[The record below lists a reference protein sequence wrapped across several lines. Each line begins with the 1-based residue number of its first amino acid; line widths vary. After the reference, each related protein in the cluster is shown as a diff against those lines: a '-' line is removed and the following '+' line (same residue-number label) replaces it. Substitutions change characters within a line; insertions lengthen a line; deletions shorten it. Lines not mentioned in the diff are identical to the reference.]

1 VDIDPLTQGPA
12 EVGSPAQ
19 RWPSASWGAVPV
31 DRARAS
37 GRLSAASVVDPESSI
52 PERNRVNFSWLM
64 KLRWSSIAGQ
74 TATILGVYVLLEIKV
89 PLLPLFTVVGIELL
103 SNVLCAIWFQRRP
116 TVQEWHLAIV
126 LALDVALLTG
136 LLFFTGGPF
145 NPFSFLYLVNIAL
158 AAVALHAQWTWMLV
172 ALALLSFGL
181 LPLVDY
187 WELPLDH
194 LGPDEHV
201 TLHRQGM
208 WVAFG
213 VAAGFIVHFLW
224 RVTGALAQRERELHQ
239 TRVEAA
245 QKERLASLATVAAG
259 AAHELATP
267 LGTIALAAV
276 ELERDLDAH
285 GGGAQAIEDAR
296 LIRDQVARCR
306 RILDQMGGGL
316 GKSDEQTLESVTLSA
331 LFDEVLTGVRDAP
344 PVHLEIAPA
353 AAGARVRLP
362 PRAMAQA
369 LRSLVT
375 NAQDASPPRQPV
387 VVRAAIE
394 DRALSVEVR
403 DRGAGMAR
411 DVLQRVGEPF
421 FTTKP
426 PGQGMGLGLYLTRAV
441 VERLG
446 GELAIESHP
455 PHGTRARVIVP
466 AEIDLERAND
476 ATQSPIDLDR
486 R

>member
-1 VDIDPLTQGPA
+1 VVT
-12 EVGSPAQ
+12 
-19 RWPSASWGAVPV
+19 SARNIP
-31 DRARAS
+31 DRN
-37 GRLSAASVVDPESSI
+37 GL
-52 PERNRVNFSWLM
+52 NFSWLM

-74 TATILGVYVLLEIKV
+74 IATILAVYGLLEIKV
-89 PLLPLFTVVGIELL
+89 PLLPLFVVVGIELL
-103 SNVLCAIWFQRRP
+103 SNVLCAVWFKRRP
-116 TVQEWHLAIV
+116 PVREWHLAAIM
-126 LALDVALLTG
+126 ALDICFLTG

-172 ALALLSFGL
+172 ALALLSFGI
-181 LPLVDY
+181 LPLTDY
-187 WELPLDH
+187 WELPLTH
-194 LGPDEHV
+194 LEPGHNV
-201 TLHRQGM
+201 RLHQQGV

-245 QKERLASLATVAAG
+245 RKERLASLATVAAG

-267 LGTIALAAV
+267 LATIAVAAQ
-276 ELERDLDAH
+276 ELERQLGAR
-285 GGGAQAIEDAR
+285 GGAQEIEDAR
-296 LIRDQVARCR
+296 LIREQVARCR
-306 RILDQMGGGL
+306 LILDQMGGGL
-316 GKSDEQTLESVTLSA
+316 GKSDEQGLQSITLSA

-344 PVHLEIAPA
+344 PVHLEIDPA
-353 AAGARVRLP
+353 VAGTRLRLP
-362 PRAMAQA
+362 PRAVAQA

-387 VVRAAIE
+387 VVSAAIQ
-394 DRALSVEVR
+394 DRALTVEVR
-403 DRGAGMAR
+403 DRGPGMPR
-411 DVLQRVGEPF
+411 ELLRRVGEPF

-426 PGQGMGLGLYLTRAV
+426 PGRGMGLGLYLTRAV

-446 GELAIESHP
+446 GELALESHP

-466 AEIDLERAND
+466 AQADLERVQD
-476 ATQSPIDLDR
+476 AQQPAIDPDR